1 MQIKPMFNQRAG
13 IKLTKR
19 EAKILEQA
27 EWLCKTLGSQQHEAA
42 DPAGLAAE
50 RILEVRQLLGE
61 LAPPVSPPL
70 NSEKSEVEKP

>member
-1 MQIKPMFNQRAG
+1 MQIKPMFNQRAE

-42 DPAGLAAE
+42 TPAGLAAE
-50 RILEVRQLLGE
+50 RMLEVRQLLGE
-61 LAPPVSPPL
+61 LSPPVSTPL
-70 NSEKSEVEKP
+70 SNEKPEVEKP